1 MLIIYENDW
10 IKELFS
16 DISDV
21 SNSKNLLQKKVGKE
35 RAFAAKKRKLQIEAA
50 TNFMS
55 YLNLRIGKPHCLS
68 GDLSGYYAI
77 DINAHTRLIIKP
89 QSEDL
94 SPEALAK
101 CDTVILKGIIEY
113 HGGKNEWLIP

>member
-21 SNSKNLLQKKVGKE
+21 SNSRNLLHKE

-101 CDTVILKGIIEY
+101 CDAVILKGIIEY